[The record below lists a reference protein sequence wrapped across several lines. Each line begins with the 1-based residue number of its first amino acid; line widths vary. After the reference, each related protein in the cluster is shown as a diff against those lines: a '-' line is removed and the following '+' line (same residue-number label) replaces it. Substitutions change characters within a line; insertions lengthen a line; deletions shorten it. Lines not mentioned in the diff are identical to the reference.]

1 MEKKKIG
8 VIFPGMGYHSDKP
21 VLYYG
26 KKLLLSKGYDVQVIE
41 YGEIPSGKEHIK
53 EAIQIGY
60 SAALPRLLEIL
71 SEDYD
76 DIVFIG
82 KSIGTVIAARIASE
96 KSPSLHSVNSLPP
109 VHPLQPTQSIRQI
122 NPIRQILATPI
133 PETIPY
139 LLLQEDSS
147 SASQLVL
154 HGNADPYMDTDTLI
168 SACKRMN
175 IPHFLFQDANHSLEI
190 PVDIPKTAEYISEIA
205 KIYSDF
211 IDKG

>member
-71 SEDYD
+71 SEDYE

-96 KSPSLHSVNSLPP
+96 KSPSLHSVNSIQS
-109 VHPLQPTQSIRQI
+109 VHPLQPIQT
-122 NPIRQILATPI
+122 IRQILATPI

-154 HGNADPYMDTDTLI
+154 HGNADPYMDTDTLT

-211 IDKG
+211 IDKV